1 MFYNIKLR
9 FFSKVTASK
18 KKVSKKKIHNKK
30 ANWYVYI
37 LECSDKTLYTG
48 ITNNLEKRLQQH
60 NNGQEAAKYTRARRP
75 VKCVYKEVQKNRSEA
90 TKREMA
96 IKQLKRAEKLTLIK

>member
-1 MFYNIKLR
+1 M
-9 FFSKVTASK
+9 T
-18 KKVSKKKIHNKK
+18 VSKKKLSKKKSHNKK
-30 ANWYVYI
+30 ADWYVYI

-48 ITNNLEKRLQQH
+48 ITNNLEKRLEQH

-75 VKCVYKEVQKNRSEA
+75 VKCVYQEIQANRSEA

-96 IKQLKRAEKLTLIK
+96 IKQLKRAEKIKLIKLM